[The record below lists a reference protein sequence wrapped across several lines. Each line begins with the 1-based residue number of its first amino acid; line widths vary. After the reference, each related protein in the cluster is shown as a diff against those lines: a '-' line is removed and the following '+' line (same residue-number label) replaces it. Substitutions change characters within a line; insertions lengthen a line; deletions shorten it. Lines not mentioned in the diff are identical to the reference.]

1 MDLMTSSGVETVD
14 VLHVDRVVHLVLDGL
29 GHVGCVHEPLQ
40 EGSVRDTVDPR
51 RHVELVMKVTT
62 ARDHPE
68 VLRRIVQL
76 KMPHAR
82 ERLLVADA
90 EDRLHTLALNQLL
103 LDALQNLVDVL
114 ICGSADVHDGL
125 LVHELALPFVW
136 PVVRVREEHVVAV
149 PLHEDGPEAIELRFA
164 RLRRVRLE
172 DVTNG
177 AKGRFVRV
185 LPTACDEAEH
195 MSATMT

>member
-1 MDLMTSSGVETVD
+1 
-14 VLHVDRVVHLVLDGL
+14 
-29 GHVGCVHEPLQ
+29 
-40 EGSVRDTVDPR
+40 
-51 RHVELVMKVTT
+51 MKVTT

-90 EDRLHTLALNQLL
+90 EDCLHTLALNELL
-103 LDALQNLVDVL
+103 LDALQNQFDVV
-114 ICGSADVHDGL
+114 IRGSADVHDGR

-185 LPTACDEAEH
+185 LPTACDKAEH
-195 MSATMT
+195 MSATMTRYNVLVLM